1 MAQASGEPSSAST
14 STFEQ
19 SSSWLDTALLYAA
32 VVAAFIAMYT
42 PQAVLPVIA
51 KDLSVSPSAASL
63 SVSVLIFGIAGAS
76 LLMGPISDRLGRK
89 PLLVGCM
96 LALSIPSLLCAFA
109 PSLTTLLI
117 WRFLQGCLV
126 PGITAVTVSYLS
138 EEFASSRTG
147 ALVGGYIGATV
158 FGGLVSRVL
167 SGFVTESFG
176 WRWAFGMSAGVALL
190 VGVLLLRLRPSTHF
204 QATPHLKE
212 AFKGLWSHLYNAQ
225 LVGGLVV
232 GFCLFFAFIAVFTY
246 LPFYLE
252 APPFSFSPAA
262 TGLIYLVYATGLL
275 SSPLSGVLTR
285 RLSRRVVM
293 ALGMLVALAANFATL
308 TPNTALLIIALLIL
322 CFGNFATQS
331 TATSFVATQADHDR
345 AGANSLY
352 LFTYYLGGSL
362 GAFLPGLLWTRF
374 GWPGVLIFTCTML
387 AFGISAALVLCRD

>member
-1 MAQASGEPSSAST
+1 MAPVSDTST

-32 VVAAFIAMYT
+32 VIAAFIAMYT

-51 KDLSVSPSAASL
+51 RDLSVDASAASL

-76 LLMGPISDRLGRK
+76 LLMGPLSDRLGRK
-89 PLLVGCM
+89 PLLVGCT

-117 WRFLQGCLV
+117 WRFFQGCLV

-138 EEFASSRTG
+138 EEFAASRTG

-158 FGGLVSRVL
+158 FGGLLSRVL

-176 WRWAFGMSAGVALL
+176 WRWAFGVSAGVALL
-190 VGVLLLRLRPSTHF
+190 VGVLLLKLRPSTHF
-204 QATPHLKE
+204 QATPRLKE

-246 LPFYLE
+246 LPFHLE
-252 APPFSFSPAA
+252 APPFNFSPAT

-275 SSPLSGVLTR
+275 SSPLSGVLTK

-293 ALGMLVALAANFATL
+293 ALGMLVALTANFATL
-308 TPNTALLIIALLIL
+308 TSSALFLIVALLIL

-374 GWPGVLIFTCTML
+374 GWPGVLIFTCIML
-387 AFGISAALVLCRD
+387 ILGISAALILCRE